1 MKNWVTAIII
11 IVLLVG
17 GGYWYFVKAKQNT
30 QAASTTITQ
39 TAAVQKGNI
48 DVTVSGSGDVESANS
63 EDVTSGSSGQVDEI
77 LVSNNETVKKGE
89 DLVTFTDGS
98 DPITAPISGT
108 ITSLTAISGQ
118 RLNPGSVV
126 AHITDYNNL
135 QTTIKVDE
143 LDIPQ
148 VQTGQTATI
157 KINAYPDQS
166 FTGKVTSVAQ
176 EGNVSNGVSTFDVVV
191 SISDPKSIKIGMT
204 TEADILTA
212 SKKNVLY
219 VPVEAVHT
227 NGNQK
232 FVIVSGANSRG
243 TQMVKTGVHNDSNV
257 EITSGLTLG
266 EQVMLPSIARSSTNG
281 SANGSR
287 FGMGGGFGMYGGGM
301 GGMHSGGG
309 YGGGNGGGYG
319 GGYGGGN
326 HGGGN

>member
-1 MKNWVTAIII
+1 MVKNWVTAIII

-17 GGYWYFVKAKQNT
+17 GGYWYFAKSKQNT
-30 QAASTTITQ
+30 QTASAAIAQ
-39 TAAVQKGNI
+39 TAAVQKGNL
-48 DVTVSGSGDVESANS
+48 DVTVSGSGSVESANS
-63 EDVTSGSSGQVDEI
+63 EDVTSGSSGQVDEV
-77 LVSNNETVKKGE
+77 LVSKNETVKKGE

-118 RLNPGSVV
+118 RVNPGSVV

-148 VQTGQTATI
+148 VQTGQSATI
-157 KINAYPDQS
+157 KVNAYSNQS

-176 EGNVSNGVSTFDVVV
+176 EGDVSNGVSTFDVVV
-191 SISDPKSIKIGMT
+191 SITDPKAIKIGMT

-232 FVIVSGANSRG
+232 FVIVSGTNSRG

-266 EQVMLPSIARSSTNG
+266 EQVMLPSIAKSTTNG
-281 SANGSR
+281 SGFGNGR
-287 FGMGGGFGMYGGGM
+287 GFGMGNGGGFGMGGM
-301 GGMHSGGG
+301 GGGMRSGGG
-309 YGGGNGGGYG
+309 NRSWGGNGGG
-319 GGYGGGN
+319 GGN
-326 HGGGN
+326 